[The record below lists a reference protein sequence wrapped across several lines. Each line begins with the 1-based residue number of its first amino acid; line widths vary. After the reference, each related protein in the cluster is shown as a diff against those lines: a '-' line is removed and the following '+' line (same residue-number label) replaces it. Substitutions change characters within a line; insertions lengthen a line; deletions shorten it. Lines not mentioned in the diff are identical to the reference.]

1 MVIDDRARG
10 IRRDGPL
17 STRRRVREIH
27 VASRRAQRQAA
38 VRGRRAAS
46 EAHAGAGHRDVAA
59 RDVLAGRVQ
68 LARRRQLQIAGL
80 RDGTVTVHTRTQ
92 QARRIQRTRR
102 HADVMLRGERTGI
115 RHVRAGVERHRLLS
129 VGRTAILDPARSRYC
144 NVPDRTDLARLHQ
157 AAVRRQRQAH
167 RIGRD
172 RPCIA
177 DPDAPFGPH
186 QKNSITVHTAQLTHV
201 NCNGRSRTIP
211 LNTGRLE
218 RLVIDLIGPS
228 DHVQIR
234 RIDGCIGLYGSG
246 NEVDLIHIRGGQ
258 ARALHCDQA
267 TRHVEARQ
275 RAVRI
280 QIRRASRQD
289 CARGVDK
296 AATID
301 HQPRRIRNNHLGAL
315 AGDLDITFQL

>member
-1 MVIDDRARG
+1 MVVDNRGRRVGRDR
-10 IRRDGPL
+10 PL
-17 STRRRVREIH
+17 RARRRVREIH
-27 VASRRAQRQAA
+27 VAARCVQRQVA
-38 VRGRRAAS
+38 VRGRRTAS
-46 EAHAGAGHRDVAA
+46 DVHAVAGRRYVST
-59 RDVLAGRVQ
+59 RDVLAGRIQ
-68 LARRRQLQIAGL
+68 LACRRDLKVAGL
-80 RDGTVTVHTRTQ
+80 RDGTVTVHARTQ

-186 QKNSITVHTAQLTHV
+186 QKNSITVHSAQLTHV
-201 NCNGRSRTIP
+201 NCNGRGCTIP

-280 QIRRASRQD
+280 QAWRASRQD
-289 CARGVDK
+289 CSRGVDK